1 MATMDM
7 SSVLSAIDALSKE
20 VKALAK
26 IVRKVRAHQED
37 PDGEKAKARSANNG
51 FNRKQDVSPKLREF
65 LSLPEGELISRSE
78 VTKFITAY
86 VKEQGLKH
94 PDNGRVIIMDEKLT
108 KLLEP
113 PADTQITFLNIQKF
127 LSPHYI
133 KVETEQPKSEAT
145 ETETKTKRPT
155 ARKPKA

>member
-1 MATMDM
+1 MATMD
-7 SSVLSAIDALSKE
+7 SILSELTALRSEMKS
-20 VKALAK
+20 LAK

-65 LSLPEGELISRSE
+65 LSLPDGELISRSE

-94 PDNGRVIIMDEKLT
+94 PDNGRVIIMDDKLT

-113 PADTQITFLNIQKF
+113 PADIQITFLNIQKF

-133 KVETEQPKSEAT
+133 KVETDQPKVDAA
-145 ETETKTKRPT
+145 ETKPKRPT

>member
-1 MATMDM
+1 MADMD
-7 SSVLSAIDALSKE
+7 VLSAIEALSKE

-26 IVRKVRAHQED
+26 IVRKVRTHQED

-78 VTKFITAY
+78 VTKLITAY

-94 PDNGRVIIMDEKLT
+94 PDNGRVIIMDDKLT

-133 KVETEQPKSEAT
+133 KVDGEQPNCEAV
-145 ETETKTKRPT
+145 TETKAKRPT